1 MSEKN
6 SVTSSAA
13 LLKDA
18 SDLAEMLNGIF
29 LAFVDAIGKPIS
41 NLIVKISAGGNTQEL
56 RTDQHGH
63 LPVINFD
70 SKVTGG
76 VVTAIMP
83 TGIEEEILKFRLS
96 TGVESY
102 TCQSPY
108 LLLKGEADIHAG
120 KPSEETKQTLKTPGE
135 TEKKRNKDG
144 APVVAAA
151 VSMDCPNDDNLK
163 LGDNVIYKEM
173 ILKASKHSGIIPQAV
188 AALINSEAE
197 TLTTYKVLDVV
208 ENGKQKKDKHGK
220 VVKAKGAIVKI
231 QIWNKRSHNDNT
243 DATGL
248 TQFIPGTW
256 KGMAL
261 DTSSN
266 LHKEAV
272 SVSKGYVKNEPVKK
286 ITHKAIKEKKDKHG
300 KIIAPAKAEV
310 SHMVDQYVIKEESK
324 LLEMRNDPEIS
335 IMASVDYAKQNIAG
349 LSAKFPKI
357 KGLNDVDK
365 AKFIYLAHHLGLG
378 DAIRFINNEITDD
391 DSRRVLKNKRT
402 VRVNGAKRLLTPQFD
417 NIDAVN
423 KLVKNDGDSYMLAHR
438 RWLIGYINLHIVIR
452 TYACVGESLPADK
465 SLFDLIVNIDGS
477 HPDGFA
483 LKK

>member
-108 LLLKGEADIHAG
+108 LLLKGEAEIHAG
-120 KPSEETKQTLKTPGE
+120 KPSEKTKQTLKTPGE
-135 TEKKRNKDG
+135 TEKKRNKNG

-151 VSMDCPNDDNLK
+151 VSMDCPNDNNLK

-188 AALINSEAE
+188 SALINSEAE
-197 TLTTYKVLDVV
+197 TLTTIKELDVV
-208 ENGKQKKDKHGK
+208 ENGKQKKDHGK
-220 VVKAKGAIVKI
+220 VVKAKGVTVKI

-256 KGMAL
+256 KSMAL
-261 DTSSN
+261 DTTSN
-266 LHKEAV
+266 LHKKAV
-272 SVSKGYVKNEPVKK
+272 SNGYVKNEPVKK
-286 ITHKAIKEKKDKHG
+286 IIHKAVKEKKDKHG
-300 KIIAPAKAEV
+300 KIISPATAEV
-310 SHMVDQYVIKEESK
+310 SHMVQQYVIKDESK

-335 IMASVDYAKQNIAG
+335 IMASVDYAKHNIKG
-349 LSAKFPKI
+349 LSASFPKI
-357 KGLNDVDK
+357 KDLNDADK

-378 DAIRFINNEITDD
+378 DARRFIKNEIEEE
-391 DSRRVLKNKRT
+391 DSHRVLKNKRT
-402 VRVNGAKRLLTPQFD
+402 VMVNGAKRLLTPQFAKKSVSEGMAKAD
-417 NIDAVN
+417 
-423 KLVKNDGDSYMLAHR
+423 DGSYVLAHR
-438 RWLIGYINLHIVIR
+438 RWLIGYINQRIIIR
-452 TYACVGESLPADK
+452 AFACDKDKLPEEK

-477 HPDGFA
+477 HPENFVIED
-483 LKK
+483 